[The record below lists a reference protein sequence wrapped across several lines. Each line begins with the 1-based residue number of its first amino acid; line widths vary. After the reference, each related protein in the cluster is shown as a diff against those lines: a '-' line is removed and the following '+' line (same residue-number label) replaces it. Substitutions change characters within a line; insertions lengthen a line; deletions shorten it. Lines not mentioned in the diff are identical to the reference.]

1 MKRRSR
7 WLGLLAAIGLA
18 FAMTSSVA
26 AYHGQTVK
34 IVIVSPSQRTFTCGH
49 WYTVKATVRDKR
61 GRPIRGV
68 PVHWSFAVSRSHND
82 KITPKTSYAN
92 RHGWAYTK
100 VKFGCKPGDRRIK
113 ARAGRVN
120 GYAWVHVRIPRHRST
135 TTSSTAATGSV
146 LGVTS
151 FSDPGSLPS
160 TSTLAPDVSTA
171 STDGLPTPAIPAMLA
186 VLAGVALILR
196 RLALSRR

>member
-34 IVIVSPSQRTFTCGH
+34 IVHVSPSRGTFTCGH
-49 WYTVKATVRDKR
+49 WYTVKATILDKR
-61 GRPIRGV
+61 GHAIRGV
-68 PVHWSFAVSRSHND
+68 PVTWSFAVSRSHND
-82 KITPKTSYAN
+82 KITPKITYAN

-100 VKFGCKPGDRRIK
+100 VKLACKRGDRRIK
-113 ARAGRVN
+113 AKAGRVS
-120 GYAWVHVRIPRHRST
+120 GYAWVHVRIPRHHS
-135 TTSSTAATGSV
+135 TTSSSRVATGAV

-160 TSTLAPDVSTA
+160 TSTLAPAVSTA

-186 VLAGVALILR
+186 ALAGVALILR

>member
-18 FAMTSSVA
+18 LAMTSSVS
-26 AYHGQTVK
+26 AYQGHTVK
-34 IVIVSPSQRTFTCGH
+34 IVIVSPSRGTFTCGH
-49 WYTVKATVRDKR
+49 WYTVKATVLDKR
-61 GRPIRGV
+61 GHAIRGV
-68 PVHWSFAVSRSHND
+68 PVTWSFAVSPSHND
-82 KITPKTSYAN
+82 KITPKITFAN

-100 VKFGCKPGDRRIK
+100 VKLACKRGDRRIK

-120 GYAWVHVRIPRHRST
+120 GFAWVHVRIPRHHST
-135 TTSSTAATGSV
+135 TAATGAV

-186 VLAGVALILR
+186 ALAGVALILR